1 MAKSYHVISNPVA
14 RISDGRLID
23 EGDGCELYDGFETAE
38 DAVAAAKREALAQ
51 LEDGKCGFS
60 WMRDHDNDA
69 VVVYEYG
76 IGYNEFEV
84 EAWDD
89 EDDESDPVTV
99 EIVSPVELSD
109 MLSRLVAETRGDC
122 SYWDSICW
130 DSEVIDETADMQ
142 LINWRGM
149 WGDLQCLRVGDRQ
162 ELLLPDFSNGER
174 YVTVVDAL
182 ELGTW
187 SHVWEDDANDAAL
200 MYKMVDERV
209 TC

>member
-23 EGDGCELYDGFETAE
+23 E

-84 EAWDD
+84 GWG
-89 EDDESDPVTV
+89 TTRTT
-99 EIVSPVELSD
+99 SP
-109 MLSRLVAETRGDC
+109 TR
-122 SYWDSICW
+122 
-130 DSEVIDETADMQ
+130 
-142 LINWRGM
+142 
-149 WGDLQCLRVGDRQ
+149 
-162 ELLLPDFSNGER
+162 
-174 YVTVVDAL
+174 
-182 ELGTW
+182 
-187 SHVWEDDANDAAL
+187 
-200 MYKMVDERV
+200 
-209 TC
+209 